1 MSITRIRKTRK
12 LSNKAR
18 ALALIFVFGGLGFM
32 MVGKVD
38 AASVWVMHGH
48 GHVHPH
54 AGVHVVRARHWHGP
68 VRRPHRGRTV
78 IVAAPPRPAPL
89 WRLTHAAVDAA
100 FLLD

>member
-18 ALALIFVFGGLGFM
+18 ALVLIFAFGGLGFLA
-32 MVGKVD
+32 VGKAD
-38 AASVWVMHGH
+38 AASLLVVHGH
-48 GHVHPH
+48 GYAHPY
-54 AGVHVVRARHWHGP
+54 ARAYVVRPRHWRGP
-68 VRRPHRGRTV
+68 VRRPHPGRTV

-89 WRLTHAAVDAA
+89 RRLAHAAVDAA